1 MKNKNIQ
8 NLPESY
14 SKFVVK
20 FKANIDRL
28 NKTKETIFESTIDSS
43 QITDAV
49 LLEHYNYFVKNYL
62 DEYNSNGRDQTIILK
77 SIYESY
83 NQSIFNSAIDAVIV
97 NGAISYSN
105 QILLENTEA
114 KCNVQLDKVGK
125 QILLESNLPLTKNI
139 NNEEKELGIIQENL
153 YGFAAGGAAVALGA
167 GALPALG
174 IGAIVSIAA
183 SLLVSSKH
191 MNDLT
196 QFVGNLGSIVFRAFT
211 SQLNYLNNSFFAN
224 AEVSRKLLINFDNID
239 ADKTVIDLFKKMQKT
254 TASNPR
260 AAEQDAKNGLATIVA
275 QCVEQNRNIFDIAD
289 KDVTTSLFNNPKN
302 YNLFK
307 MFWKSTLGNAN
318 SDKNDHDTLLRFRKC
333 LSNKLVDV
341 YKLLL
346 ISNLQ
351 NKKDHARILNTI
363 TKANSDRPEQLIN
376 FLPSETDEDKQLR
389 EAILSL
395 IMFRMHLSKLV
406 KGLEQGFFEVD
417 KEAGKF
423 LDQKLKAVDTEVEQY
438 LRLHKNKFQP
448 PFEGSPMDRKPSSAK
463 ASILS
468 KYSITN

>member
-1 MKNKNIQ
+1 MKNKIIQ

-20 FKANIDRL
+20 FKANVDRL

-83 NQSIFNSAIDAVIV
+83 NQSIFNSAIDAVII

-139 NNEEKELGIIQENL
+139 DNEEKGLGIIQENL
-153 YGFAAGGAAVALGA
+153 YGFAAGGGAMALGA

-196 QFVGNLGSIVFRAFT
+196 QIVGNLGSIVFRAFT

-224 AEVSRKLLINFDNID
+224 AEVSRKMLINFDNID

-254 TASNPR
+254 TASNPK
-260 AAEQDAKNGLATIVA
+260 AAELDAKNGLATIVA

-351 NKKDHARILNTI
+351 NRGDHKRITDAVSKI
-363 TKANSDRPEQLIN
+363 NSGRPEMILQFI
-376 FLPSETDEDKQLR
+376 PKETPEDEKLQ
-389 EAILSL
+389 EAILAL
-395 IMFRMHLSKLV
+395 VQFRIHLWNLSKDLQS
-406 KGLEQGFFEVD
+406 GMFDLD
-417 KEAGKF
+417 REAGKF
-423 LDQKLKAVDTEVEQY
+423 LQQKLTTVDAEVESF
-438 LRLHKNKFQP
+438 LRLNQHKWAPREENPNRQKVEFKKRT
-448 PFEGSPMDRKPSSAK
+448 FLSNHSS
-463 ASILS
+463 L
-468 KYSITN
+468 

>member
-1 MKNKNIQ
+1 MKNKIIQ

-20 FKANIDRL
+20 FKANVDRL

-62 DEYNSNGRDQTIILK
+62 DEYNSNGRDQAIILK

-139 NNEEKELGIIQENL
+139 DNEEKELGIIQENL
-153 YGFAAGGAAVALGA
+153 YGFLAGGGAMALGA

-196 QFVGNLGSIVFRAFT
+196 QYVGGLGSILFRAFT

-224 AEVSRKLLINFDNID
+224 AEVSRKMLINFDNID

-289 KDVTTSLFNNPKN
+289 KDITTSLFNNPKN

-351 NKKDHARILNTI
+351 NRGDHKRITEAVSKI
-363 TKANSDRPEQLIN
+363 NSGRPELILQ
-376 FLPSETDEDKQLR
+376 FIPKETPEDEKLQ
-389 EAILSL
+389 EAILAL
-395 IMFRMHLSKLV
+395 VQFRIHLWNLSKDLQS
-406 KGLEQGFFEVD
+406 GMFDLD
-417 KEAGKF
+417 REAGKF
-423 LDQKLKAVDTEVEQY
+423 LQQKLTTVDAEVESF
-438 LRLHKNKFQP
+438 LRLNQHKWAPREENPNRQKVEFKKRT
-448 PFEGSPMDRKPSSAK
+448 FLSNHSS
-463 ASILS
+463 L
-468 KYSITN
+468 

>member
-14 SKFVVK
+14 SKFIVK

-83 NQSIFNSAIDAVIV
+83 NQSIFNSAIDAVII

-125 QILLESNLPLTKNI
+125 EILLESNLPLTKNI

-153 YGFAAGGAAVALGA
+153 YGFLAGGGAMALGA

-196 QFVGNLGSIVFRAFT
+196 QIVGNLGSIVFRAFT

-224 AEVSRKLLINFDNID
+224 AEVSRKMLINFDNID

-260 AAEQDAKNGLATIVA
+260 AAELDAKNGLATIVA

-351 NKKDHARILNTI
+351 NRGDHKRITDAVSKI
-363 TKANSDRPEQLIN
+363 NSGRPELILQ
-376 FLPSETDEDKQLR
+376 FIPKETPEDEKLQ
-389 EAILSL
+389 EAILAL
-395 IMFRMHLSKLV
+395 VQFRIHLWNLSKDLQS
-406 KGLEQGFFEVD
+406 GMFDLD
-417 KEAGKF
+417 REAGKF
-423 LDQKLKAVDTEVEQY
+423 LQQKLTTVDAEVESF
-438 LRLHKNKFQP
+438 LRLNQHKWAPREENPNRQKVEFKKRT
-448 PFEGSPMDRKPSSAK
+448 FLSNHSS
-463 ASILS
+463 L
-468 KYSITN
+468 

>member
-1 MKNKNIQ
+1 MKNKIIQ

-49 LLEHYNYFVKNYL
+49 LLEHYNYFIKNYL

-83 NQSIFNSAIDAVIV
+83 NQSIFNSAIDAVII

-125 QILLESNLPLTKNI
+125 EILLESNLPLTKNI

-196 QFVGNLGSIVFRAFT
+196 QIVGNLGSIVFRAFT

-224 AEVSRKLLINFDNID
+224 AEVSRKMLINFDNID

-260 AAEQDAKNGLATIVA
+260 AAELDAKNGLATIVA

-351 NKKDHARILNTI
+351 NRGDHKRITEAVSKI
-363 TKANSDRPEQLIN
+363 NSGRPELILQ
-376 FLPSETDEDKQLR
+376 FIPKETPEDEKLQ
-389 EAILSL
+389 EAILAL
-395 IMFRMHLSKLV
+395 VQFRIHLWNLSKDLQS
-406 KGLEQGFFEVD
+406 GMFDLD
-417 KEAGKF
+417 REAGKF
-423 LDQKLKAVDTEVEQY
+423 LQQKLTTVDAEVESF
-438 LRLHKNKFQP
+438 LRLNQHKWAPREENPNRQKVEFKKRT
-448 PFEGSPMDRKPSSAK
+448 FLSNHSS
-463 ASILS
+463 L
-468 KYSITN
+468 

>member
-1 MKNKNIQ
+1 MKNKIIQ

-83 NQSIFNSAIDAVIV
+83 NQSIFNSAIDAVII

-125 QILLESNLPLTKNI
+125 EILLESNLPLTKNV

-153 YGFAAGGAAVALGA
+153 YGFLAGGGAMALGA

-196 QFVGNLGSIVFRAFT
+196 QIVGNLGSIVFRAFT

-224 AEVSRKLLINFDNID
+224 AEVSRKMLINFDNID

-260 AAEQDAKNGLATIVA
+260 AAELDAKNGLATIVA

-289 KDVTTSLFNNPKN
+289 KDITISLFNNPKN

-351 NKKDHARILNTI
+351 NRGDHKRITDAVSKI
-363 TKANSDRPEQLIN
+363 NSGRPELILQ
-376 FLPSETDEDKQLR
+376 FIPKETPEDEKLQ
-389 EAILSL
+389 EAILAL
-395 IMFRMHLSKLV
+395 VQFRIHLWNLSKDLQS
-406 KGLEQGFFEVD
+406 GMFDLD
-417 KEAGKF
+417 REAGKF
-423 LDQKLKAVDTEVEQY
+423 LQQKLTTVDAEVESF
-438 LRLHKNKFQP
+438 LRLNQHKWAPREENPNRQKVEFKKRT
-448 PFEGSPMDRKPSSAK
+448 FLSNHSS
-463 ASILS
+463 L
-468 KYSITN
+468 

>member
-1 MKNKNIQ
+1 MKNKIIQ

-62 DEYNSNGRDQTIILK
+62 DEYNSNGRDQAIILK

-83 NQSIFNSAIDAVIV
+83 NQSIFNSAIDAVII

-125 QILLESNLPLTKNI
+125 QILLESNLPLTKNV

-196 QFVGNLGSIVFRAFT
+196 QYVGGLGSILFRAFT

-224 AEVSRKLLINFDNID
+224 AEVSRKMLINFDNID

-254 TASNPR
+254 TTSNPR
-260 AAEQDAKNGLATIVA
+260 AAELDAKNGLATIVA

-351 NKKDHARILNTI
+351 NRGDHKRITDAVSKI
-363 TKANSDRPEQLIN
+363 NSGRPELILQ
-376 FLPSETDEDKQLR
+376 FIPKETPEDEKLQ
-389 EAILSL
+389 EAILAL
-395 IMFRMHLSKLV
+395 VQFRIHLWNLSKDLQS
-406 KGLEQGFFEVD
+406 GMFDLD
-417 KEAGKF
+417 REAGKF
-423 LDQKLKAVDTEVEQY
+423 LQQKLTTVDAEVESF
-438 LRLHKNKFQP
+438 LRLNQHKWAPREENPNRQKVEFKKRT
-448 PFEGSPMDRKPSSAK
+448 FLSNHSS
-463 ASILS
+463 L
-468 KYSITN
+468 

>member
-1 MKNKNIQ
+1 MKNKIIQ

-62 DEYNSNGRDQTIILK
+62 DEYNSNGRDQAIILK

-125 QILLESNLPLTKNI
+125 QILLESTLPLTKNI
-139 NNEEKELGIIQENL
+139 DNEEKGLGIIQENL
-153 YGFAAGGAAVALGA
+153 YGFAAGGGAMALGA

-224 AEVSRKLLINFDNID
+224 AEVSRKMLINFDNID

-260 AAEQDAKNGLATIVA
+260 AAELDAKNGLATIVA

-351 NKKDHARILNTI
+351 NRGDHKRITDAVSKI
-363 TKANSDRPEQLIN
+363 NSGRPEMILQFI
-376 FLPSETDEDKQLR
+376 PKETPEDEKLQ
-389 EAILSL
+389 EAILAL
-395 IMFRMHLSKLV
+395 VQFRIHLWNLSKDLQS
-406 KGLEQGFFEVD
+406 GMFDLD
-417 KEAGKF
+417 REAGKF
-423 LDQKLKAVDTEVEQY
+423 LQQKLTTVDAEVESF
-438 LRLHKNKFQP
+438 LRLNQHKWAPREENPNRQKVEFKKRT
-448 PFEGSPMDRKPSSAK
+448 FLSNHSS
-463 ASILS
+463 L
-468 KYSITN
+468 

>member
-1 MKNKNIQ
+1 MKNKIIQ

-83 NQSIFNSAIDAVIV
+83 NQSIFNSAIDAVII

-125 QILLESNLPLTKNI
+125 EILLESNLPLTKNV

-196 QFVGNLGSIVFRAFT
+196 QIVGNLGSIVFRAFT

-224 AEVSRKLLINFDNID
+224 AEVSRKMLINFDNID

-260 AAEQDAKNGLATIVA
+260 AAELDAKNGLATIVA

-351 NKKDHARILNTI
+351 NRGDHKRITDAVSKI
-363 TKANSDRPEQLIN
+363 NSGRPELILQ
-376 FLPSETDEDKQLR
+376 FIPKETPEDEKLQ
-389 EAILSL
+389 EAILAL
-395 IMFRMHLSKLV
+395 VQFRIHLWNLSKDLQS
-406 KGLEQGFFEVD
+406 GMFDLD
-417 KEAGKF
+417 REAGKF
-423 LDQKLKAVDTEVEQY
+423 LQQKLTTVDAEVESF
-438 LRLHKNKFQP
+438 LRLNQHKWAPREENPNRQKVEFKKRT
-448 PFEGSPMDRKPSSAK
+448 FLSNNSS
-463 ASILS
+463 L
-468 KYSITN
+468 

>member
-1 MKNKNIQ
+1 MKNKIIQ

-62 DEYNSNGRDQTIILK
+62 DEYNSNGRDQAIILK

-153 YGFAAGGAAVALGA
+153 YGFLAGGGAMALGA

-196 QFVGNLGSIVFRAFT
+196 QIVGNLGSIVFRAFT

-224 AEVSRKLLINFDNID
+224 AEVSRKMLINFDNID

-260 AAEQDAKNGLATIVA
+260 AAELDAKNGLATIVA

-351 NKKDHARILNTI
+351 NRGDHKRITDAVSKI
-363 TKANSDRPEQLIN
+363 NSGRPELILQ
-376 FLPSETDEDKQLR
+376 FIPKETPEDEKLQ
-389 EAILSL
+389 EAILAL
-395 IMFRMHLSKLV
+395 VQFRIHLWNLSKDLQS
-406 KGLEQGFFEVD
+406 GMFDLD
-417 KEAGKF
+417 REAGKF
-423 LDQKLKAVDTEVEQY
+423 LQQKLTTVDAEVESF
-438 LRLHKNKFQP
+438 LRLNQHKWAPREENPNRQKVEFKKRT
-448 PFEGSPMDRKPSSAK
+448 FLSNSS
-463 ASILS
+463 SL
-468 KYSITN
+468 

>member
-1 MKNKNIQ
+1 MKNKIIQ

-83 NQSIFNSAIDAVIV
+83 NQSIFNSAIDAVII

-153 YGFAAGGAAVALGA
+153 YGFLAGGGAMALGA

-196 QFVGNLGSIVFRAFT
+196 QIVGNLGSIVFRAFT

-224 AEVSRKLLINFDNID
+224 AEVSRKMLINFDNID

-260 AAEQDAKNGLATIVA
+260 AAELDAKNGLATIVA

-289 KDVTTSLFNNPKN
+289 KDITTSLFNNPKN

-351 NKKDHARILNTI
+351 NRGDHKRITDAVSKI
-363 TKANSDRPEQLIN
+363 NSGRPELILQ
-376 FLPSETDEDKQLR
+376 FIPKETPEDEKLQ
-389 EAILSL
+389 EAILAL
-395 IMFRMHLSKLV
+395 VQFRIHLWNLSKDLQS
-406 KGLEQGFFEVD
+406 GMFDLD
-417 KEAGKF
+417 REAGKF
-423 LDQKLKAVDTEVEQY
+423 LQQKLTTVDAEVESF
-438 LRLHKNKFQP
+438 LRLNQHKWAPREENPNRQKVEFKKRT
-448 PFEGSPMDRKPSSAK
+448 FLSNHSS
-463 ASILS
+463 L
-468 KYSITN
+468 

>member
-1 MKNKNIQ
+1 MKNKIIQ

-20 FKANIDRL
+20 FKANVDRL

-62 DEYNSNGRDQTIILK
+62 DEYNSNGRDQAIILK

-83 NQSIFNSAIDAVIV
+83 NQSIFNSAIDAVII

-125 QILLESNLPLTKNI
+125 QILLESTLPLTKNI
-139 NNEEKELGIIQENL
+139 DNEEKGLGIIQENL
-153 YGFAAGGAAVALGA
+153 YGFAAGGGAMALGA

-224 AEVSRKLLINFDNID
+224 AEVSRKMLINFDNID

-260 AAEQDAKNGLATIVA
+260 AAELDAKNGLATIVA

-351 NKKDHARILNTI
+351 NRGDHKRITDAVSKI
-363 TKANSDRPEQLIN
+363 NSGRPEMILQFI
-376 FLPSETDEDKQLR
+376 PKETPEDEKLQ
-389 EAILSL
+389 EAILAL
-395 IMFRMHLSKLV
+395 VQFRIHLWNLSKDLQS
-406 KGLEQGFFEVD
+406 GMFDLD
-417 KEAGKF
+417 REAGKF
-423 LDQKLKAVDTEVEQY
+423 LQQKLTTVDAEVESF
-438 LRLHKNKFQP
+438 LRLNQHKWAPREENLNRQKVEFKKRT
-448 PFEGSPMDRKPSSAK
+448 FLSNHSS
-463 ASILS
+463 L
-468 KYSITN
+468 

>member
-14 SKFVVK
+14 SKFIVK
-20 FKANIDRL
+20 FKANVDRL

-62 DEYNSNGRDQTIILK
+62 DEYNSNGRDQAIILK

-153 YGFAAGGAAVALGA
+153 YGFLAGGGAMALGA

-196 QFVGNLGSIVFRAFT
+196 QYVGGLGSILFRAFT

-224 AEVSRKLLINFDNID
+224 AEVSRKMLINFDNID

-260 AAEQDAKNGLATIVA
+260 AAELDAKNGLATIVA

-289 KDVTTSLFNNPKN
+289 KDITTSLFNNPKN

-351 NKKDHARILNTI
+351 NRGDHKRITDAVSKI
-363 TKANSDRPEQLIN
+363 NSGRPEMILQFI
-376 FLPSETDEDKQLR
+376 PKETPEDEKLQ
-389 EAILSL
+389 EAILAL
-395 IMFRMHLSKLV
+395 VQFRIHLWNLSKDLQS
-406 KGLEQGFFEVD
+406 GMFDLD
-417 KEAGKF
+417 REAGKF
-423 LDQKLKAVDTEVEQY
+423 LQQKLTTVDAEVESF
-438 LRLHKNKFQP
+438 LRLNQHKWAPREENPNRQKVEFKKRT
-448 PFEGSPMDRKPSSAK
+448 FLSNHSS
-463 ASILS
+463 L
-468 KYSITN
+468 

>member
-1 MKNKNIQ
+1 MKNKIIQ

-62 DEYNSNGRDQTIILK
+62 DEYNSNGRDQAIILK

-83 NQSIFNSAIDAVIV
+83 NQSIFNSAIDAVII

-153 YGFAAGGAAVALGA
+153 YGFLAGGAAMALGA

-174 IGAIVSIAA
+174 IVAIVSIAA

-196 QFVGNLGSIVFRAFT
+196 QIVGNLGSIVFRAFT

-224 AEVSRKLLINFDNID
+224 AEVSRKMLINFDNID

-260 AAEQDAKNGLATIVA
+260 AAELDAKNGLATIVA

-351 NKKDHARILNTI
+351 NRGDHKRITEAVSKI
-363 TKANSDRPEQLIN
+363 NSGRPELILQ
-376 FLPSETDEDKQLR
+376 FIPKETPEDEKLQ
-389 EAILSL
+389 EAILAL
-395 IMFRMHLSKLV
+395 VQFRIHLWNLSKDLQS
-406 KGLEQGFFEVD
+406 GMFDLD
-417 KEAGKF
+417 REAGKF
-423 LDQKLKAVDTEVEQY
+423 LQQKLTTVDAEVESF
-438 LRLHKNKFQP
+438 LRLNQHKWAPREENPNRQKVEFKKRT
-448 PFEGSPMDRKPSSAK
+448 FLSNHSS
-463 ASILS
+463 L
-468 KYSITN
+468 

>member
-1 MKNKNIQ
+1 MKNKIIQ

-83 NQSIFNSAIDAVIV
+83 NQSIFNSAIDAVII

-153 YGFAAGGAAVALGA
+153 YGFLAGGGAMALGA

-224 AEVSRKLLINFDNID
+224 AEVSRKMLINFDNID

-351 NKKDHARILNTI
+351 NRGDHKRITDAVSKI
-363 TKANSDRPEQLIN
+363 NSGRPELILQ
-376 FLPSETDEDKQLR
+376 FIPKETPEDEKLQ
-389 EAILSL
+389 EAILAL
-395 IMFRMHLSKLV
+395 VQFRIHLWNLSKDLQS
-406 KGLEQGFFEVD
+406 GMFDLD
-417 KEAGKF
+417 REAGKF
-423 LDQKLKAVDTEVEQY
+423 LQQKLTTVDAEVESF
-438 LRLHKNKFQP
+438 LRLNQHKWAPREENPNRQKVEFKKRT
-448 PFEGSPMDRKPSSAK
+448 FLSNHSS
-463 ASILS
+463 L
-468 KYSITN
+468 

>member
-14 SKFVVK
+14 SKFIVK

-43 QITDAV
+43 RITDAV

-62 DEYNSNGRDQTIILK
+62 DEYNSNGRDQAIILK

-153 YGFAAGGAAVALGA
+153 YGFAAGGAAAALGA

-196 QFVGNLGSIVFRAFT
+196 QIVGNLGSIVFRAFT

-224 AEVSRKLLINFDNID
+224 AEVSRKMLINFDNID

-260 AAEQDAKNGLATIVA
+260 AAELDAKNGLATIVA

-351 NKKDHARILNTI
+351 NRGDHKRITDAVSKI
-363 TKANSDRPEQLIN
+363 NSGRPELILQ
-376 FLPSETDEDKQLR
+376 FIPKETPEDEKLQ
-389 EAILSL
+389 EAILAL
-395 IMFRMHLSKLV
+395 VQFRIHLWNLSKDLQS
-406 KGLEQGFFEVD
+406 GMFDLD
-417 KEAGKF
+417 REAGKF
-423 LDQKLKAVDTEVEQY
+423 LQQKLTTVDAEVESF
-438 LRLHKNKFQP
+438 LRLNQHKWAPREENPNRQKVEFKKRT
-448 PFEGSPMDRKPSSAK
+448 FLSNNSS
-463 ASILS
+463 L
-468 KYSITN
+468 

>member
-1 MKNKNIQ
+1 MKNKIIQ

-62 DEYNSNGRDQTIILK
+62 DEYNSNGRDQAIILK

-83 NQSIFNSAIDAVIV
+83 NQSIFNSAIDAVII

-125 QILLESNLPLTKNI
+125 EILLESNLPLTKNV

-153 YGFAAGGAAVALGA
+153 YGFAAGGGAMALGA

-196 QFVGNLGSIVFRAFT
+196 QIVGNLGSIVFRAFT

-224 AEVSRKLLINFDNID
+224 AEVSRKMLINFDNID

-351 NKKDHARILNTI
+351 NRGDHKRITEAVSKI
-363 TKANSDRPEQLIN
+363 NSGRPELILQ
-376 FLPSETDEDKQLR
+376 FIPKETPEDEKLQ
-389 EAILSL
+389 EAILAL
-395 IMFRMHLSKLV
+395 VQFRIHLWNLSKDLQS
-406 KGLEQGFFEVD
+406 GMFDLD
-417 KEAGKF
+417 REAGKF
-423 LDQKLKAVDTEVEQY
+423 LQQKLTTVDAEVESF
-438 LRLHKNKFQP
+438 LRLNQHKWAPREENPNRQKVEFKKRT
-448 PFEGSPMDRKPSSAK
+448 FLSNHSS
-463 ASILS
+463 L
-468 KYSITN
+468 

>member
-1 MKNKNIQ
+1 MKNKIIQ

-125 QILLESNLPLTKNI
+125 QILLESNLPLTKNV

-196 QFVGNLGSIVFRAFT
+196 QIVGNLGSIVFRAFT

-224 AEVSRKLLINFDNID
+224 AEVSRKMLINFDNID

-351 NKKDHARILNTI
+351 NRGDHKRITDAVSKI
-363 TKANSDRPEQLIN
+363 NSGRPELILQ
-376 FLPSETDEDKQLR
+376 FIPKETPEDEKLQ
-389 EAILSL
+389 EAILAL
-395 IMFRMHLSKLV
+395 VQFRIHLWNLSKDLQS
-406 KGLEQGFFEVD
+406 GMFDLD
-417 KEAGKF
+417 REAGKF
-423 LDQKLKAVDTEVEQY
+423 LQQKLTTVDAEVESF
-438 LRLHKNKFQP
+438 LRLNQHKWAPREENPNRQKVEFKKRT
-448 PFEGSPMDRKPSSAK
+448 FLSNHSS
-463 ASILS
+463 L
-468 KYSITN
+468 

>member
-1 MKNKNIQ
+1 MKNKIIQ

-43 QITDAV
+43 RITDAV

-62 DEYNSNGRDQTIILK
+62 DEYNSNGRDQAIILK

-153 YGFAAGGAAVALGA
+153 YGFLAGGGAMALGA

-196 QFVGNLGSIVFRAFT
+196 QIVGNLGSIVFRAFT

-224 AEVSRKLLINFDNID
+224 AEVSRKMLINFDNID

-260 AAEQDAKNGLATIVA
+260 AAELDAKNGLATIVA

-351 NKKDHARILNTI
+351 NRGDHKRITDAVSKI
-363 TKANSDRPEQLIN
+363 NSGRPELILQ
-376 FLPSETDEDKQLR
+376 FIPKETPEDEKLQ
-389 EAILSL
+389 EAILAL
-395 IMFRMHLSKLV
+395 VQFRIHLWNLSKDLQS
-406 KGLEQGFFEVD
+406 GMFDLD
-417 KEAGKF
+417 REAGKF
-423 LDQKLKAVDTEVEQY
+423 LQQKLTTVDAEVESF
-438 LRLHKNKFQP
+438 LRLNQHKWAPREENPNRQKVEFKKRT
-448 PFEGSPMDRKPSSAK
+448 FLSNHSS
-463 ASILS
+463 L
-468 KYSITN
+468 

>member
-1 MKNKNIQ
+1 MKNKIIQ

-62 DEYNSNGRDQTIILK
+62 DEYNSNGRDQAIILK

-83 NQSIFNSAIDAVIV
+83 NQSIFNSAIDAVII

-153 YGFAAGGAAVALGA
+153 YGFLAGGGAMALGA

-196 QFVGNLGSIVFRAFT
+196 QYVGGLGSILFRAFT

-224 AEVSRKLLINFDNID
+224 AEVSRKMLINFDNID

-260 AAEQDAKNGLATIVA
+260 AAELDAKNGLATIVA

-351 NKKDHARILNTI
+351 NRGDHKRITDAVSKI
-363 TKANSDRPEQLIN
+363 NSGRPELILQ
-376 FLPSETDEDKQLR
+376 FIPKETPEDEKLQ
-389 EAILSL
+389 EAILAL
-395 IMFRMHLSKLV
+395 VQFRIHLWNLSKDLQS
-406 KGLEQGFFEVD
+406 GMFDLD
-417 KEAGKF
+417 REAGKF
-423 LDQKLKAVDTEVEQY
+423 LQQKLTTVDAEVESF
-438 LRLHKNKFQP
+438 LRLNQHKWAPREENPNRQKVEFKKRT
-448 PFEGSPMDRKPSSAK
+448 FLSNSS
-463 ASILS
+463 SL
-468 KYSITN
+468 

>member
-1 MKNKNIQ
+1 MKNKIIQ

-83 NQSIFNSAIDAVIV
+83 NQSIFNSAIDAVII

-153 YGFAAGGAAVALGA
+153 YGFAAGGAAAALGA

-196 QFVGNLGSIVFRAFT
+196 QIVGNLGSIVFRAFT

-224 AEVSRKLLINFDNID
+224 AEVSRKMLINFDNID

-289 KDVTTSLFNNPKN
+289 KDITTSLFNNPKN

-351 NKKDHARILNTI
+351 NRGDHKRITDAVSKI
-363 TKANSDRPEQLIN
+363 NSGRPELILQ
-376 FLPSETDEDKQLR
+376 FIPKETPEDEKLQ
-389 EAILSL
+389 EAILAL
-395 IMFRMHLSKLV
+395 VQFRIHLWNLSKDLQS
-406 KGLEQGFFEVD
+406 GMFDLD
-417 KEAGKF
+417 REAGKF
-423 LDQKLKAVDTEVEQY
+423 LQQKLTTVDAEVESF
-438 LRLHKNKFQP
+438 LRLNQHKWAPREENPNRQKVEFKKRT
-448 PFEGSPMDRKPSSAK
+448 FLSNHSS
-463 ASILS
+463 L
-468 KYSITN
+468 

>member
-1 MKNKNIQ
+1 MKNKIIQ

-43 QITDAV
+43 RITDAV

-62 DEYNSNGRDQTIILK
+62 DEYNSNGRDQAIILK

-153 YGFAAGGAAVALGA
+153 YGFLAGGGAMALGA

-224 AEVSRKLLINFDNID
+224 AEVSRKMLINFDNID

-260 AAEQDAKNGLATIVA
+260 AAELDAKNGLATIVA

-289 KDVTTSLFNNPKN
+289 KDITTSLFNNPKN

-351 NKKDHARILNTI
+351 NRGDHKRITEAVSKI
-363 TKANSDRPEQLIN
+363 NSGRPELILQ
-376 FLPSETDEDKQLR
+376 FIPKETPEDEKLQ
-389 EAILSL
+389 EAILAL
-395 IMFRMHLSKLV
+395 VQFRIHLWNLSKDLQS
-406 KGLEQGFFEVD
+406 GMFDLD
-417 KEAGKF
+417 REAGKF
-423 LDQKLKAVDTEVEQY
+423 LQQKLTTVDAEVESF
-438 LRLHKNKFQP
+438 LRLNQHKWAPREENPNRQKVEFKKRT
-448 PFEGSPMDRKPSSAK
+448 FLSNHSS
-463 ASILS
+463 L
-468 KYSITN
+468 

>member
-1 MKNKNIQ
+1 MKNKIIQ

-83 NQSIFNSAIDAVIV
+83 NQSIFNSAIDAVII

-196 QFVGNLGSIVFRAFT
+196 QIVGNLGSIVFRAFT

-224 AEVSRKLLINFDNID
+224 AEVSRKMLINFDNID

-260 AAEQDAKNGLATIVA
+260 AAELDAKNGLATIVA

-351 NKKDHARILNTI
+351 NRGDHKRITEAVSKI
-363 TKANSDRPEQLIN
+363 NSGRPELILQ
-376 FLPSETDEDKQLR
+376 FIPKETPEDEKLQ
-389 EAILSL
+389 EAILAL
-395 IMFRMHLSKLV
+395 VQFRIHLWNLSKDLQS
-406 KGLEQGFFEVD
+406 GMFDLD
-417 KEAGKF
+417 REAGKF
-423 LDQKLKAVDTEVEQY
+423 LQQKLTTVDAEVESF
-438 LRLHKNKFQP
+438 LRLNQHKWAPREENPNRQKVEFKKRT
-448 PFEGSPMDRKPSSAK
+448 FLSNNSS
-463 ASILS
+463 L
-468 KYSITN
+468 

>member
-20 FKANIDRL
+20 FKANVDRL

-43 QITDAV
+43 RITDAV

-62 DEYNSNGRDQTIILK
+62 DEYNSNGRDQAIILK

-196 QFVGNLGSIVFRAFT
+196 QIVGNLGSIVFRAFT

-224 AEVSRKLLINFDNID
+224 AEVSRKMLINFDNID

-289 KDVTTSLFNNPKN
+289 KDITTSLFNNPKN

-351 NKKDHARILNTI
+351 NRGDHKRITEAVSKI
-363 TKANSDRPEQLIN
+363 NSGRPELILQ
-376 FLPSETDEDKQLR
+376 FIPKETPEDEKLQ
-389 EAILSL
+389 EAILAL
-395 IMFRMHLSKLV
+395 VQFRIHLWNLSKDLQS
-406 KGLEQGFFEVD
+406 GMFDLD
-417 KEAGKF
+417 REAGKF
-423 LDQKLKAVDTEVEQY
+423 LQQKLTTVDAEVESF
-438 LRLHKNKFQP
+438 LRLNQHKWAPREENPNRQKVEFKKRT
-448 PFEGSPMDRKPSSAK
+448 FLSNHSS
-463 ASILS
+463 L
-468 KYSITN
+468 

>member
-1 MKNKNIQ
+1 MKNKIIQ

-62 DEYNSNGRDQTIILK
+62 DEYNSNGRDQAIILK

-83 NQSIFNSAIDAVIV
+83 NQSIFNSAIDAVII

-153 YGFAAGGAAVALGA
+153 YGFLAGGGAMALGA

-196 QFVGNLGSIVFRAFT
+196 QIVGNLGSIVFRAFT

-224 AEVSRKLLINFDNID
+224 AEVSRKMLINFDNID

-289 KDVTTSLFNNPKN
+289 KDITTSLFNNPKN

-351 NKKDHARILNTI
+351 NRGDHKRITEAVSKI
-363 TKANSDRPEQLIN
+363 NSGRPELILQ
-376 FLPSETDEDKQLR
+376 FIPKETPEDEKLQ
-389 EAILSL
+389 EAILAL
-395 IMFRMHLSKLV
+395 VQFRIHLWNLSKDLQS
-406 KGLEQGFFEVD
+406 GMFDLD
-417 KEAGKF
+417 REAGKF
-423 LDQKLKAVDTEVEQY
+423 LQQKLTTVDAEVESF
-438 LRLHKNKFQP
+438 LRLNQHKWAPREENPNRQKVEFKKRT
-448 PFEGSPMDRKPSSAK
+448 FLSNHSS
-463 ASILS
+463 L
-468 KYSITN
+468 

>member
-83 NQSIFNSAIDAVIV
+83 NQSIFNSAIDAVII

-153 YGFAAGGAAVALGA
+153 YGFLAGGGAMALGA

-196 QFVGNLGSIVFRAFT
+196 QIVGNLGSIVFRAFT

-224 AEVSRKLLINFDNID
+224 AEVSRKMLINFDNID

-260 AAEQDAKNGLATIVA
+260 AAELDAKNGLATIVA

-289 KDVTTSLFNNPKN
+289 KDITTSLFNNPKN

-351 NKKDHARILNTI
+351 NRGDHKRITEAVSKI
-363 TKANSDRPEQLIN
+363 NSGRPELILQ
-376 FLPSETDEDKQLR
+376 FIPKETPEDEKLQ
-389 EAILSL
+389 EAILAL
-395 IMFRMHLSKLV
+395 VQFRIHLWNLSKDLQS
-406 KGLEQGFFEVD
+406 GMFDLD
-417 KEAGKF
+417 REAGKF
-423 LDQKLKAVDTEVEQY
+423 LQQKLTTVDAEVESF
-438 LRLHKNKFQP
+438 LRLNQHKWAPREENPNRQKVEFKKRT
-448 PFEGSPMDRKPSSAK
+448 FLSNHSS
-463 ASILS
+463 L
-468 KYSITN
+468 

>member
-1 MKNKNIQ
+1 MKNKIIQ

-43 QITDAV
+43 RITDAV

-62 DEYNSNGRDQTIILK
+62 DEYNSNGRDQAIILK

-83 NQSIFNSAIDAVIV
+83 NQSIFNSAIDAVII

-153 YGFAAGGAAVALGA
+153 YGLLAGGGAMALGA

-196 QFVGNLGSIVFRAFT
+196 QIVGNLGSIVFRAFT

-224 AEVSRKLLINFDNID
+224 AEVSRKMLINFDNID

-260 AAEQDAKNGLATIVA
+260 AAELDAKNGLATIVA

-351 NKKDHARILNTI
+351 NRGDHKRITDAVSKI
-363 TKANSDRPEQLIN
+363 NSGRPELILQ
-376 FLPSETDEDKQLR
+376 FIPKETPEDEKLQ
-389 EAILSL
+389 EAILAL
-395 IMFRMHLSKLV
+395 VQFRIHLWNLSKDLQS
-406 KGLEQGFFEVD
+406 GMFDLD
-417 KEAGKF
+417 REAGKF
-423 LDQKLKAVDTEVEQY
+423 LQQKLTTVDAEVESF
-438 LRLHKNKFQP
+438 LRLNQHKWAPREENPNRQKVEFKKRT
-448 PFEGSPMDRKPSSAK
+448 FLSNHSS
-463 ASILS
+463 L
-468 KYSITN
+468 

>member
-14 SKFVVK
+14 SKFAVK

-83 NQSIFNSAIDAVIV
+83 NQSIFNSAIDAVII

-125 QILLESNLPLTKNI
+125 EILLESNLPLTKNI
-139 NNEEKELGIIQENL
+139 DNEEKELGIIQENL
-153 YGFAAGGAAVALGA
+153 YGFLAGGGAMALGA

-196 QFVGNLGSIVFRAFT
+196 QIVGNLGSIVFRAFT

-224 AEVSRKLLINFDNID
+224 AEVSRKMLINFDNID

-351 NKKDHARILNTI
+351 NRGDHKRITDAVSKI
-363 TKANSDRPEQLIN
+363 NSGRPEMILQFI
-376 FLPSETDEDKQLR
+376 PKETPEDEKLQ
-389 EAILSL
+389 EAILAL
-395 IMFRMHLSKLV
+395 VQFRIHLWNLSKDLQS
-406 KGLEQGFFEVD
+406 GMFDLD
-417 KEAGKF
+417 REAGKF
-423 LDQKLKAVDTEVEQY
+423 LQQKLTTVDAEVESF
-438 LRLHKNKFQP
+438 LRLNQHKWAPREENPNRQKVEFKKRT
-448 PFEGSPMDRKPSSAK
+448 FLSNHSS
-463 ASILS
+463 L
-468 KYSITN
+468 

>member
-1 MKNKNIQ
+1 MKNKIIQ

-196 QFVGNLGSIVFRAFT
+196 QIVGNLGSIVFRAFT

-224 AEVSRKLLINFDNID
+224 AEVSRKMLINFDNID

-260 AAEQDAKNGLATIVA
+260 AAELDAKNGLATIVA

-351 NKKDHARILNTI
+351 NRGDHKRITEAVSKI
-363 TKANSDRPEQLIN
+363 NSGRPELILQ
-376 FLPSETDEDKQLR
+376 FIPKETPEDEKLQ
-389 EAILSL
+389 EAILAL
-395 IMFRMHLSKLV
+395 VQFRIHLWNLSKDLQS
-406 KGLEQGFFEVD
+406 GMFDLD
-417 KEAGKF
+417 REAGKF
-423 LDQKLKAVDTEVEQY
+423 LQQKLTTVDAEVESF
-438 LRLHKNKFQP
+438 LRLNQHKWAPREENPNRQKVEFKKRT
-448 PFEGSPMDRKPSSAK
+448 FLSNSS
-463 ASILS
+463 SL
-468 KYSITN
+468 

>member
-62 DEYNSNGRDQTIILK
+62 DEYNSNGRDQAIILK

-196 QFVGNLGSIVFRAFT
+196 QIVGNLGSIVFRAFT

-224 AEVSRKLLINFDNID
+224 AEVSRKMLINFDNID

-351 NKKDHARILNTI
+351 NRGDHKRITDAVSKI
-363 TKANSDRPEQLIN
+363 NSGRPEMILQFI
-376 FLPSETDEDKQLR
+376 PKETPEDEKLQ
-389 EAILSL
+389 EAILAL
-395 IMFRMHLSKLV
+395 VQFRIHLWNLSKDLQS
-406 KGLEQGFFEVD
+406 GMFDLD
-417 KEAGKF
+417 REAGKF
-423 LDQKLKAVDTEVEQY
+423 LQQKLTTVDAEVESF
-438 LRLHKNKFQP
+438 LRLNQHKWAPREENPNRQKVEFKKRT
-448 PFEGSPMDRKPSSAK
+448 FLSNSS
-463 ASILS
+463 SL
-468 KYSITN
+468 

>member
-1 MKNKNIQ
+1 MKNKIIQ

-62 DEYNSNGRDQTIILK
+62 DEYNSNGRDQAIILK

-125 QILLESNLPLTKNI
+125 EILLESNLPLTKNV

-153 YGFAAGGAAVALGA
+153 YGFLAGGGAMALGA

-196 QFVGNLGSIVFRAFT
+196 QYVGGLGSILFRAFT

-224 AEVSRKLLINFDNID
+224 AEVSRKMLINFDNID

-260 AAEQDAKNGLATIVA
+260 AAELDAKNGLATIVA

-289 KDVTTSLFNNPKN
+289 KDITTSLFNNPKN

-351 NKKDHARILNTI
+351 NRGDHKRITDAVSKI
-363 TKANSDRPEQLIN
+363 NSGRPELILQ
-376 FLPSETDEDKQLR
+376 FIPKETPEDEKLQ
-389 EAILSL
+389 EAILAL
-395 IMFRMHLSKLV
+395 VQFRIHLWNLSKDLQS
-406 KGLEQGFFEVD
+406 GMFDLD
-417 KEAGKF
+417 REAGKF
-423 LDQKLKAVDTEVEQY
+423 LQQKLTTVDAEVESF
-438 LRLHKNKFQP
+438 LRLNQHKWAPREENPNRQKVEFKKRT
-448 PFEGSPMDRKPSSAK
+448 FLSNTSS
-463 ASILS
+463 L
-468 KYSITN
+468 

>member
-1 MKNKNIQ
+1 MKNKIIQ

-153 YGFAAGGAAVALGA
+153 YGFLAGGGAMALGA

-196 QFVGNLGSIVFRAFT
+196 QIVGNLGSIVFRAFT

-224 AEVSRKLLINFDNID
+224 AEVSRKMLINFDNID

-260 AAEQDAKNGLATIVA
+260 AAELDAKNGLATIVA

-289 KDVTTSLFNNPKN
+289 KDITTSLFNNPKN

-351 NKKDHARILNTI
+351 NRGDHKRITDAVSKI
-363 TKANSDRPEQLIN
+363 NSGRPELILQ
-376 FLPSETDEDKQLR
+376 FIPKETPEDEKLQ
-389 EAILSL
+389 EAILAL
-395 IMFRMHLSKLV
+395 VQFRIHLWNLSKDLQS
-406 KGLEQGFFEVD
+406 GMFDLD
-417 KEAGKF
+417 REAGKF
-423 LDQKLKAVDTEVEQY
+423 LQQKLTTVDAEVESF
-438 LRLHKNKFQP
+438 LRLNQHKWAPREENPNRQKVEFKKRT
-448 PFEGSPMDRKPSSAK
+448 FLSNHSS
-463 ASILS
+463 L
-468 KYSITN
+468 

>member
-1 MKNKNIQ
+1 MKNKIIQ

-62 DEYNSNGRDQTIILK
+62 DEYNSNGRDQAIILK

-153 YGFAAGGAAVALGA
+153 YGFLAGGGAMALGA

-196 QFVGNLGSIVFRAFT
+196 QIVGNLGSIVFRAFT

-224 AEVSRKLLINFDNID
+224 AEVSRKMLINFDNID

-260 AAEQDAKNGLATIVA
+260 AAELDAKNGLATIVA

-351 NKKDHARILNTI
+351 NRGDHKRITDAVSKI
-363 TKANSDRPEQLIN
+363 NSGRPELILQ
-376 FLPSETDEDKQLR
+376 FIPKETPEDEKLQ
-389 EAILSL
+389 EAILAL
-395 IMFRMHLSKLV
+395 VQFRIHLWNLSKDLQS
-406 KGLEQGFFEVD
+406 GMFDLD
-417 KEAGKF
+417 REAGKF
-423 LDQKLKAVDTEVEQY
+423 LQQKLTTVDAEVESF
-438 LRLHKNKFQP
+438 LRLNQHKWAPREENPNRQKVEFKKRT
-448 PFEGSPMDRKPSSAK
+448 FLSNHSS
-463 ASILS
+463 L
-468 KYSITN
+468 

>member
-62 DEYNSNGRDQTIILK
+62 DEYNSNGRDQAIILK

-153 YGFAAGGAAVALGA
+153 YGFLAGGGAMALGA

-196 QFVGNLGSIVFRAFT
+196 QIVGNLGSIVFRAFT

-224 AEVSRKLLINFDNID
+224 AEVSRKMLINFDNID

-289 KDVTTSLFNNPKN
+289 KDITTSLFNNPKN

-351 NKKDHARILNTI
+351 NRGDHKRITDAVSKI
-363 TKANSDRPEQLIN
+363 NSGRPELILQ
-376 FLPSETDEDKQLR
+376 FIPKETPEDEKLQ
-389 EAILSL
+389 EAILAL
-395 IMFRMHLSKLV
+395 VQFRIHLWNLSKDLQS
-406 KGLEQGFFEVD
+406 GMFDLD
-417 KEAGKF
+417 REAGKF
-423 LDQKLKAVDTEVEQY
+423 LQQKLTTVDAEVESF
-438 LRLHKNKFQP
+438 LRLNQHKWAPREENPNRQKVEFKKRT
-448 PFEGSPMDRKPSSAK
+448 FLSNHSS
-463 ASILS
+463 L
-468 KYSITN
+468 

>member
-1 MKNKNIQ
+1 MKNKIIQ

-125 QILLESNLPLTKNI
+125 EILLESNLPLTKNV

-196 QFVGNLGSIVFRAFT
+196 QIVGNLGSIVFRAFT

-224 AEVSRKLLINFDNID
+224 AEVSRKMLINFDNID

-260 AAEQDAKNGLATIVA
+260 AAELDAKNGLATIVA

-351 NKKDHARILNTI
+351 NRGDHKRITDAVSKI
-363 TKANSDRPEQLIN
+363 NSGRPEMILQFI
-376 FLPSETDEDKQLR
+376 PKETPEDEKLQ
-389 EAILSL
+389 EAILAL
-395 IMFRMHLSKLV
+395 VQFRIHLWNLSKDLQS
-406 KGLEQGFFEVD
+406 GMFDLD
-417 KEAGKF
+417 REAGKF
-423 LDQKLKAVDTEVEQY
+423 LQQKLTTVDAEVESF
-438 LRLHKNKFQP
+438 LRLNQHKWAPREENPNRQKVEFKKRT
-448 PFEGSPMDRKPSSAK
+448 FLSNSS
-463 ASILS
+463 SL
-468 KYSITN
+468 

>member
-1 MKNKNIQ
+1 MKNKIIQ

-20 FKANIDRL
+20 FKANVDRL

-83 NQSIFNSAIDAVIV
+83 NQSIFNSAIDAVII

-125 QILLESNLPLTKNI
+125 QILLESTLPLTKNI
-139 NNEEKELGIIQENL
+139 DNEEKGLGIIQENL
-153 YGFAAGGAAVALGA
+153 YGFAAGGGAMALGA

-224 AEVSRKLLINFDNID
+224 AEVSRKMLINFDNID

-260 AAEQDAKNGLATIVA
+260 AAELDAKNGLATIVA

-351 NKKDHARILNTI
+351 NRGDHKRITDAVSKI
-363 TKANSDRPEQLIN
+363 NSGRPEMILQFI
-376 FLPSETDEDKQLR
+376 PKETPEDEKLQ
-389 EAILSL
+389 EAILAL
-395 IMFRMHLSKLV
+395 VQFRIHLWNLSKDLQS
-406 KGLEQGFFEVD
+406 GMFDLD
-417 KEAGKF
+417 REAGKF
-423 LDQKLKAVDTEVEQY
+423 LQQKLTTVDAEVESF
-438 LRLHKNKFQP
+438 LRLNQHKWAPREENPNRQKVEFKKRT
-448 PFEGSPMDRKPSSAK
+448 FLSNHSS
-463 ASILS
+463 L
-468 KYSITN
+468 

>member
-1 MKNKNIQ
+1 MKNKIIQ

-83 NQSIFNSAIDAVIV
+83 NQSIFNSAIDAVII

-153 YGFAAGGAAVALGA
+153 YGFAAGGGAMALGA

-196 QFVGNLGSIVFRAFT
+196 QIVGNLGSIVFRAFT

-224 AEVSRKLLINFDNID
+224 AEVSRKMLINFDNID

-260 AAEQDAKNGLATIVA
+260 AAELDAKNGLATIVA

-351 NKKDHARILNTI
+351 NRGDHKRITEAVSKI
-363 TKANSDRPEQLIN
+363 NSGRPELILQ
-376 FLPSETDEDKQLR
+376 FIPKETPEDEKLQ
-389 EAILSL
+389 EAILAL
-395 IMFRMHLSKLV
+395 VQFRIHLWNLSKDLQS
-406 KGLEQGFFEVD
+406 GMFDLD
-417 KEAGKF
+417 REAGKF
-423 LDQKLKAVDTEVEQY
+423 LQQKLTTVDAEVESF
-438 LRLHKNKFQP
+438 LRLNQHKWAPREENPNRQKVEFKKRT
-448 PFEGSPMDRKPSSAK
+448 FLSNNSS
-463 ASILS
+463 L
-468 KYSITN
+468 